1 MHPALLYLPG
11 GRLTLPELSA
21 ARLDGHVIELGEGY
35 VPADLVESP
44 PARAAAIAEIV
55 PANTAA
61 CGPSAAWVH
70 GAGDQPPAR
79 HHVRRAVPHRL
90 RVVLPPRVVLH
101 DTALPDDD
109 VVTLG
114 GILVMT
120 PVRTMVDLALGL
132 HRDPTRRPWI
142 DLLADA
148 DPDLLDDAA
157 SAIDDM
163 HRMPGA
169 RVARAALERAILR
182 TR

>member
-21 ARLDGHVIELGEGY
+21 ARLDGHVVELGEGY
-35 VPADLVESP
+35 VPADLIDSP
-44 PARAAAIAEIV
+44 QARAAAIAGIV
-55 PANTAA
+55 PANTAL

-70 GAGDQPPAR
+70 GAGDRPPAR
-79 HHVRRAVPHRL
+79 HHVRRAVSHRL
-90 RVVLPPRVVLH
+90 RVDLPPRVILH
-101 DTALPDDD
+101 DTTLPEDD
-109 VVTLG
+109 VIQFG
-114 GILVMT
+114 GTLVMT

-148 DPDLLDDAA
+148 DPVLLVDAA
-157 SAIDDM
+157 SAIDEM

-169 RVARAALERAILR
+169 RVARAALQRAILR

>member
-35 VPADLVESP
+35 VPADLVDSP
-44 PARAAAIAEIV
+44 AARAAAIAGIV

-70 GAGDQPPAR
+70 GAGDRPPAR
-79 HHVRRAVPHRL
+79 HHVRRAVPRRL
-90 RVVLPPRVVLH
+90 RVDLPPRVVLH
-101 DTALPDDD
+101 DTALPDRDI
-109 VVTLG
+109 VPLG

-120 PVRTMVDLALGL
+120 AVRTMVDLALGL
-132 HRDPTRRPWI
+132 HRDPTRRAWI
-142 DLLADA
+142 ELLADVH
-148 DPDLLDDAA
+148 PELLADAA

-169 RVARAALERAILR
+169 RVARSALQRALVR